1 VSGEC
6 PGCLD
11 PPIIIWLGG
20 AAHGRVAGL
29 AALRAWARGP
39 PPGIWEVRAVV
50 GDVDY
55 SKRIYFV
62 DVAIPADRK
71 RRRRGK
77 THIVFDGGKIF
88 RVRKLTELEDA
99 VEVYVDSIF
108 PQIHEELIELIE
120 RGVKVFLLKNTRILK
135 RLREENGV
143 EKSDEADARL
153 LSVIPKDYF
162 KQLTAREIRLLKL
175 IWEYEMYVKWR
186 KIIRQWAQIH
196 PSSFLKES
204 ARRLRCIANRY
215 ARKIIEEVKS
225 NEGYATTYRLTCDML
240 GVRDS
245 VEVAIL
251 VAKLPLNWRLSR
263 LKGLLGLTPHK
274 NKNYNRKLR
283 AHLSRLAV
291 NVYLNNKRCRI
302 GADLLKDLEDLP
314 PKKAIYKLQLR
325 IVRTLK
331 KAWRQRQKQRMLA
344 GGQ

>member
-1 VSGEC
+1 MSGEC

-29 AALRAWARGP
+29 EALRARARGP

-120 RGVKVFLLKNTRILK
+120 RGVKVFLLKNTRMIK

-143 EKSDEADARL
+143 KKSDEADARL
-153 LSVIPKDYF
+153 LSVIPKDHF
-162 KQLTAREIRLLKL
+162 KQLTIREVRLLKL
-175 IWEYEMYVKWR
+175 IGEYEMYVRWG
-186 KIIRQWAQIH
+186 KIIRQWMQIC
-196 PSSFLKES
+196 PLDSS
-204 ARRLRCIANRY
+204 RRVLRGFDA
-215 ARKIIEEVKS
+215 
-225 NEGYATTYRLTCDML
+225 
-240 GVRDS
+240 
-245 VEVAIL
+245 
-251 VAKLPLNWRLSR
+251 
-263 LKGLLGLTPHK
+263 
-274 NKNYNRKLR
+274 
-283 AHLSRLAV
+283 
-291 NVYLNNKRCRI
+291 
-302 GADLLKDLEDLP
+302 
-314 PKKAIYKLQLR
+314 
-325 IVRTLK
+325 
-331 KAWRQRQKQRMLA
+331 
-344 GGQ
+344 